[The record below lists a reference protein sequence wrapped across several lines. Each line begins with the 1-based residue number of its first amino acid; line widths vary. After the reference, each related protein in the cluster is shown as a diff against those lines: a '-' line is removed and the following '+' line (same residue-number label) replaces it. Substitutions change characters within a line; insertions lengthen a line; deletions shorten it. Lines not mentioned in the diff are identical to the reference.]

1 MIKKII
7 FQKIAFHNIQKKDF
21 DKYIR
26 EKKLFVFPS
35 GSGIPL
41 IKEDKKYYL
50 SLKKADYVFFDSGF
64 FVLLLNILKNI
75 KVNKFSGFKF
85 LYIFFNYLKKN
96 KNKKIFCIDPN
107 PAFSK
112 SNKIYLKKIGIKKI
126 YSYVAPNYKTS
137 NLVDK
142 NLIKKINKS
151 KPDYILTNIGGGIQE
166 ILGLYLKKNLK
177 NKTTIICT
185 GGAIS
190 FFTGDQAPINKLI
203 DKIYLGWLLRL
214 IFNPLLFYKRYLYAL
229 RLFPMVLF
237 NKVKAVNG

>member
-50 SLKKADYVFFDSGF
+50 SLKKADYVFFDSGY

-142 NLIKKINKS
+142 NLIKKINKA